1 MKRQIDIG
9 AGRALDIHEISGAS
23 AGPVLAVLGGVHGDE
38 LEGVTATRLLLR
50 HLQDTGP
57 SRLRGTVRIVPMS
70 NPPAFAARQRVS
82 PVDGANLARVFPG
95 RPEGTVTERIAAV
108 ITEQVI
114 AGADLLI
121 DLHSAGAAYEMPVF
135 AGYVVDTATQQRAR
149 TACMTF
155 GAPIMWEHVGSN
167 PGRSTS
173 AAAALGVPSI
183 YVEGS
188 GGGGLVGSD
197 LDHYIN
203 GLLRIMHWLEMTDGG
218 PAPAAAPALLTGG
231 DGNTDASL
239 PCSVAG
245 FCVTRVR
252 SGAQVATGS
261 LLADILDDQGRV
273 AEQIRSPQQGTV
285 MMLRRSAEVKPGDGI
300 AMLGPLPVSKGA
312 TEGRNPANREPN

>member
-1 MKRQIDIG
+1 VKRRVELGDG
-9 AGRALDIHEISGAS
+9 HGLDVHEISGGV

-38 LEGVTATRLLLR
+38 LEGVTAARLLLR
-50 HLQDTGP
+50 HLTDAGP
-57 SRLRGTVRIVPMS
+57 SGLRGTVRIVPTS
-70 NPPAFAARQRVS
+70 NPPAFAARQRSS
-82 PVDGANLARVFPG
+82 PADGANLARVFPG
-95 RPEGTVTERIAAV
+95 RPDGTVTQRIASV

-135 AGYVVDTATQQRAR
+135 AGYVVDAATRQRAR
-149 TACMTF
+149 DACLTF
-155 GAPIMWEHVGSN
+155 GAPVVWEHVGRN

-188 GGGGLVGSD
+188 GGGGLIGSD
-197 LDHYIN
+197 LDIYVH
-203 GLLRIMHWLEMTDGG
+203 GLLRVLHWLGMTDAGPG
-218 PAPAAAPALLTGG
+218 PAGPPALLTGG

-252 SGAQVATGS
+252 SGAPVAAGS
-261 LLADILDDQGRV
+261 LLADILDDDGHI
-273 AEQIRSPQQGTV
+273 AEQIRSPRDGVV
-285 MMLRRSAEVKPGDGI
+285 MMLRRSAEVNPGDGI
-300 AMLGPLPVSKGA
+300 AMLGPLPAAGGQI
-312 TEGRNPANREPN
+312 EGREPARP